1 MFLFRLARALLLLAA
16 VAFAGLGTFSLW
28 RPAQVLSGVG
38 IKIEGVDAKTEVRAT
53 YGGLQLA
60 LALVFAVTGRSQKLW
75 LGGVALLWL
84 AMGGLLAGRLVSY
97 LVDGPPGRVTL
108 FLAAFETTLWL
119 PCCLI
124 LLVCTHI
131 GTPEPPK

>member
-16 VAFAGLGTFSLW
+16 VAFAALGTFSMW

-38 IKIEGVDAKTEVRAT
+38 IKIEGVDARTEVRAT

-60 LALVFAVTGRSQKLW
+60 LALVFAVTGRSPKLW

-84 AMGGLLAGRLVSY
+84 MMGGLLAGRLVSY
-97 LVDGPPGRVTL
+97 LADGPPGRMTM

-119 PCCLI
+119 PCSLI
-124 LLVCTHI
+124 LVVCTHI